1 MALNIKSSGLFVA
14 NMNNKP
20 VMNKQ
25 YVIDIDN
32 TRIPTNQ
39 VLAMYN
45 NNGYVKS
52 AHDSLQNYIKNMNTK
67 RRSIFDLLNQERYE
81 VKKINN
87 IDASHVK
94 PIKQHIKPIKHNS
107 RKLRRNKPSH
117 NAPSHNAPSH
127 NAPSQGLSSKIF
139 DFATSITGN
148 NTGNNRNTFFT
159 NRSRKKRRNKRT
171 RKSYKKIRK

>member
-67 RRSIFDLLNQERYE
+67 RHLKRL
-81 VKKINN
+81 K
-87 IDASHVK
+87 
-94 PIKQHIKPIKHNS
+94 
-107 RKLRRNKPSH
+107 
-117 NAPSHNAPSH
+117 
-127 NAPSQGLSSKIF
+127 
-139 DFATSITGN
+139 
-148 NTGNNRNTFFT
+148 T
-159 NRSRKKRRNKRT
+159 NW
-171 RKSYKKIRK
+171 KSYNILQLM